1 MDRKKTKTN
10 RMTAHAIP
18 QSYMPRRQSALT
30 REPAAGDLMFS
41 DSALYSLLIPIIVEQ
56 FLNALMG
63 MADTMMISNLGS
75 AAISAVSLTDS
86 INTLMIQVFA
96 ALAAGGTVICSQYL
110 GQGDLT
116 KCNKAARQLLLIM
129 LALSVGITVFC
140 LMFRGPLL
148 SMIFGQ
154 VSPDVMDASQIYF
167 RITVLSYPFFALF
180 QGGAGLYRSCGDS
193 KLPMRISIL
202 TNMMNIAGNTLLI
215 FVIPMGVAGAALS
228 TLLSRVAA
236 AVWILGYLHMNRQN
250 IVVRNYLSVRPDA
263 DMIRRIL
270 FLSVPSGVENGMFQ
284 FGKLAIQSSV
294 STLGTTAIAA
304 QAMTAILENV
314 NGIAGC
320 GIGIGM
326 MTVVGQC
333 LGAGRKDQAVYY
345 IKKLSVWAEVAI
357 MLSCIFVFMISGQ
370 IVRLAGM
377 EPDAAALCIKM
388 VALITVVKPLF
399 WVLSFIPAYG
409 FRAAGDVRFTMLV
422 SSLTMWL
429 CRVAGAIFM
438 IHVLHLG
445 ILSVWIGM
453 FLDWGIRALIYQIH
467 FNRGNWLKK
476 SVI

>member
-18 QSYMPRRQSALT
+18 QSYMPRRQSTLT
-30 REPAAGDLMFS
+30 REPSAGDLMFS

-110 GQGDLT
+110 GQGDLN
-116 KCNKAARQLLLIM
+116 KCNKAAKQLLLIM
-129 LALSVGITVFC
+129 LVLSGGIALFC

-148 SMIFGQ
+148 SLIFGR

-180 QGGAGLYRSCGDS
+180 QGGAGLYRACGDS
-193 KLPMRISIL
+193 KLPMRISII
-202 TNMMNIAGNTLLI
+202 TNMLNIVGNTLLI
-215 FVIPMGVAGAALS
+215 FVIPLGVAGAAIS
-228 TLLSRVAA
+228 TLLSRIAA
-236 AVWILGYLHMNRQN
+236 AVWILGFLHRNRQN
-250 IVVRNYLSVRPDA
+250 IVVRDYLSVRPDT
-263 DMIRRIL
+263 DMIRRVL
-270 FLSVPSGVENGMFQ
+270 WLSVPAGVENGMFQ

-333 LGAGRKDQAVYY
+333 LGAGLKDQAVYY

-357 MLSCIFVFMISGQ
+357 MLSCIFVFMISGS
-370 IVRLAGM
+370 IVKLAGM

-388 VALITVVKPLF
+388 VALITVAKPLF

-409 FRAAGDVRFTMLV
+409 FRAAGDVRFTMIV

-453 FLDWGIRALIYQIH
+453 FLDWAIRALIYQIH
-467 FNRGNWLKK
+467 FNRGTWLKK